1 MQTYHSFLAVLREAK
16 DGVSILVVKIIKE
29 DAATASSFIVAVFDH
44 KVVITPLL
52 ELGPVLRVVLLT
64 NSLSSHTLS
73 HHTGTSDCYINL
85 LHRTV
90 TSNCY
95 FGLLHQTVASNCCV
109 KLLRQIVASNCSIRH
124 SAQVVTCRPLI
135 YKKCCQHLSSHCKK
149 FAAT

>member
-52 ELGPVLRVVLLT
+52 ELRPVLRVVLLT
-64 NSLSSHTLS
+64 NSLSNHT
-73 HHTGTSDCYINL
+73 
-85 LHRTV
+85 
-90 TSNCY
+90 
-95 FGLLHQTVASNCCV
+95 LLHQTVASNC
-109 KLLRQIVASNCSIRH
+109 SIRH
-124 SAQVVTCRPLI
+124 GAQVVTCRPLMCG
-135 YKKCCQHLSSHCKK
+135 KCCQHLSLHCKT

>member
-44 KVVITPLL
+44 KVVITPFL

-64 NSLSSHTLS
+64 NSLSSHTLL
-73 HHTGTSDCYINL
+73 HHTGTSDCYNKL

-90 TSNCY
+90 TSHCY
-95 FGLLHQTVASNCCV
+95 IGLLHRTVTPDCLIRLLCQTVPSDTMH
-109 KLLRQIVASNCSIRH
+109 KW
-124 SAQVVTCRPLI
+124 
-135 YKKCCQHLSSHCKK
+135 
-149 FAAT
+149 